1 MRYDTAVAVVLSG
14 KSLTLDELARVAFE
28 NDTVEVSGEARK
40 RVHDSRRVVE
50 EILEAERVVYGI
62 NTGFGNFRNVV
73 IPREDLE
80 ELQTNLIRSHCA
92 GVGDPFSEEIVR
104 AILLLRINA
113 LASGHS
119 GIDPETLDGLVSML
133 NAGVVPL
140 VPQKDSV
147 GASGDLAPLAH
158 VASVLIGEG
167 EALYE
172 GVPMP
177 GAEALSKAGLRKKT
191 LHPKDGLAL
200 INGTQVISALLAHA
214 VIGARRL
221 IRTADVVGALTLDAL
236 LGTDVAFDPRIHE
249 ARPHPGQR
257 CVARNLTRLLTGSAL
272 RRSHADCDRVQDSYS
287 LRCMPQVHGAVRD
300 AVDYAERVLQIE
312 INSATDNPMIFV
324 EDKEVISGGNF
335 HGQPVALAADF
346 LTIALAELGAIS
358 ERRTERLVNPD
369 LSGLPAFLV
378 KEGGL
383 NSGFMILQVTAAALA
398 SENKTLSHPASV
410 DSIPT
415 SANQEDHV
423 SMGVTAAR
431 KTNEVAGNLAY
442 ILAIELLAAAQAI
455 EFRKPLESSPALEA
469 VHALLRQHVPSY
481 ERDREHSRDI
491 AAARALIASGEVLR
505 AAESELEEIE

>member
-1 MRYDTAVAVVLSG
+1 MAVLLSG
-14 KSLTLDELARVAFE
+14 RSLTLDELARVAFE
-28 NDTVEVSGEARK
+28 HETVGLSEEARK
-40 RVHDSRRVVE
+40 RVHASREVVE
-50 EILEAERVVYGI
+50 EILAADRVVYGI

-73 IPREDLE
+73 ISREDLE

-92 GVGDPFSEEIVR
+92 GVGDPFPEEIVR
-104 AILLLRINA
+104 TILLLRINA

-119 GIDPETLDGLVSML
+119 GIDPETLEGLVAML
-133 NAGVVPL
+133 NAGVIPV
-140 VPQKDSV
+140 VPQKGSV

-158 VASVLIGEG
+158 VASVLIGGG
-167 EALYE
+167 EAFFK
-172 GVPMP
+172 GVRMS
-177 GAEALSKAGLRKKT
+177 GAEALAKSGLEKRT

-200 INGTQVISALLAHA
+200 INGTQVITSLLAHA
-214 VIGARRL
+214 TIAAKRL

-236 LGTDVAFDPRIHE
+236 LGTDVAFDPRIQE

-257 CVARNLTRLLTGSAL
+257 VVASNLRRLLAGSAL
-272 RRSHADCDRVQDSYS
+272 RESHAECDRVQDSYS

-300 AVDYAERVLQIE
+300 AVDYVEGVLQIE
-312 INSATDNPMIFV
+312 INSATDNPMIFL
-324 EDKEVISGGNF
+324 EEKDVISGGNF
-335 HGQPVALAADF
+335 HGQPVALASDF

-358 ERRTERLVNPD
+358 ERRMERLVNPD
-369 LSGLPAFLV
+369 LSELPAFLV

-398 SENKTLSHPASV
+398 SENKALSHPASV

-431 KTNEVAGNLAY
+431 KTNEVARNLAN

-455 EFRKPLESSPALEA
+455 EFRRPLTTSKPLEA
-469 VHALLRQHVPSY
+469 VHASLRERVPAY
-481 ERDREHSRDI
+481 ERDREHGPDVE
-491 AAARALIASGEVLR
+491 AARAFIDAGELLR
-505 AAESELEEIE
+505 VAESELGEVE

>member
-1 MRYDTAVAVVLSG
+1 MAVVLSG
-14 KSLTLDELARVAFE
+14 RALTLDELARVAFDR
-28 NDTVEVSGEARK
+28 DTVELSDEARQ
-40 RVHDSRRVVE
+40 RVHESRAVVE
-50 EILEAERVVYGI
+50 EILGADRVVYGI

-92 GVGDPFSEEIVR
+92 GVGDPFPEEIVR
-104 AILLLRINA
+104 TVLLLRINA

-119 GIDPETLDGLVSML
+119 GIDPETLEGLVSML
-133 NAGVVPL
+133 NAGVVPV
-140 VPQKDSV
+140 VPQKGSV

-167 EALYE
+167 EAFFE
-172 GVPMP
+172 GVRMP
-177 GAEALSKAGLRKKT
+177 GSEALAKAGLRKKT

-200 INGTQVISALLAHA
+200 INGTQVITSLLAHA
-214 VIGARRL
+214 TIGATRL
-221 IRTADVVGALTLDAL
+221 IRSADVVGALTLDAL
-236 LGTDVAFDPRIHE
+236 LGTDVAFDARIHD

-257 CVARNLTRLLTGSAL
+257 LSARNLRRLLAGSEL
-272 RRSHADCDRVQDSYS
+272 RQSHAECERIQDSYS

-300 AVDYAERVLQIE
+300 AVGYARGVLQIE
-312 INSATDNPMIFV
+312 INSATDNPMIFI
-324 EDKEVISGGNF
+324 EEKDVISGGNF

-358 ERRTERLVNPD
+358 ERRMERLVNPD
-369 LSGLPAFLV
+369 LSELPAFLV

-398 SENKTLSHPASV
+398 SENKAFSHPASV

-431 KTNEVAGNLAY
+431 KTMEVARNLAN

-455 EFRKPLESSPALEA
+455 EFRRPLKTSPALEA
-469 VHALLRQHVPSY
+469 VHALLRQRVPAY
-481 ERDREHSRDI
+481 ETDREHAPDI
-491 AAARALIASGEVLR
+491 AAARALVESGEVVR
-505 AAESELEEIE
+505 AAEGELGEIE